1 MKHARTGLAALGAAL
16 SLSFLA
22 GCGQPENP
30 APAAPPAQTAPA
42 HNEVDVMFAQGMLP
56 HHQQAIDMSRM
67 AAQNAQSQQVK
78 DLAARIEAAQGP
90 EIDKLAGWLRD
101 WNAGQSGHG
110 GHGGHSDHSGHAMSG
125 MMSTDEMT
133 TLSQTKGAEFDQKFL
148 MLMIKHHEGAVAMA
162 RTEVEK
168 GRFPDT
174 QQMAREIMISQQ
186 SEIDSMRTMLTQH

>member
-1 MKHARTGLAALGAAL
+1 MKHARTGAAALGAAL

-22 GCGQPENP
+22 GCGQPDTP
-30 APAAPPAQTAPA
+30 APPAPPAQSAPA
-42 HNEVDVMFAQGMLP
+42 HNDVDVMFAQGMVP
-56 HHQQAIDMSRM
+56 HHQQAIEMSRM
-67 AAQNAQSQQVK
+67 AVQQAQSQQVK

-90 EIDKLAGWLRD
+90 EIDELNGWLRD
-101 WNAGQSGHG
+101 WNVQQSEHGGHG
-110 GHGGHSDHSGHAMSG
+110 GHGGHGTGG
-125 MMSTDEMT
+125 MMSSDEMAG
-133 TLSQTKGAEFDQKFL
+133 LDRAKGTEFDQKFL
-148 MLMIKHHEGAVAMA
+148 MLMIKHHEGAVTMA

>member
-1 MKHARTGLAALGAAL
+1 MKHARTGAAVLGAAL

-22 GCGQPENP
+22 GCGQAESP

-42 HNEVDVMFAQGMLP
+42 HNDVDVMFAQGMMP
-56 HHQQAIDMSRM
+56 HHEQAIEMSRM
-67 AAQNAQSQQVK
+67 AAQNAGSQQVK

-90 EIDKLAGWLRD
+90 EIDKLNGWLRD
-101 WNAGQSGHG
+101 WNAQQSGHG
-110 GHGGHSDHSGHAMSG
+110 GHGGHGGHSMTG
-125 MMSTDEMT
+125 MMSTDEMAS
-133 TLSQTKGAEFDQKFL
+133 LGRTKGPEFDQKFL
-148 MLMIKHHEGAVAMA
+148 MLMIKHHEGAVEMA

-168 GRFPDT
+168 GRFPDA

>member
-1 MKHARTGLAALGAAL
+1 MKHARTGAAALGAAL

-22 GCGQPENP
+22 GCGQPDNP
-30 APAAPPAQTAPA
+30 APPAPPAQSAPA
-42 HNEVDVMFAQGMLP
+42 HNDVDVMFAQGMVP
-56 HHQQAIDMSRM
+56 HHQQAIEMSRM
-67 AAQNAQSQQVK
+67 AVQQAQSQQVK

-90 EIDKLAGWLRD
+90 EIDELNGWLRD
-101 WNAGQSGHG
+101 WNVQQSEHGGHG
-110 GHGGHSDHSGHAMSG
+110 GHGGHGTGG
-125 MMSTDEMT
+125 MMSSDEMAG
-133 TLSQTKGAEFDQKFL
+133 LGQAKGTEFDQKFL
-148 MLMIKHHEGAVAMA
+148 MLMIKHHEGAVTMA